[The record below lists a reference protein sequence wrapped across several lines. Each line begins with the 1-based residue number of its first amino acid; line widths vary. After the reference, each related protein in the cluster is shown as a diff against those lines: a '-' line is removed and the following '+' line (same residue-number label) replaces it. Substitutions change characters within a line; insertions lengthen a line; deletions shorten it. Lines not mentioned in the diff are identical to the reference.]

1 MLLAAMIGTLSLSNS
16 TILYTTRVPATMAE
30 DGYLPQW
37 LGRIHPRYGTP
48 VRAIAVSLVVYCV
61 LARFDVEDLVNIYIW
76 TRIAT
81 TILTLFA
88 AWQMRRKDPSAP
100 RAFRIPGG
108 KLGLAYVLI
117 FPVILCALKV
127 AQSEDYVWRWAPWL
141 LATGPAA
148 YLILRYGFK
157 LKPHAEISGAPHKN
171 STDLPQRTQRKK
183 RERRETTSPPK
194 KFSTSRYLRA
204 LSFLFLCVLCV
215 KSRRWPLLS
224 VSFARALTVTITAT
238 PSPTRFWPSSRG
250 APSRRRIFLFDPHL
264 LATKLFLRPLFSLS
278 QCPLC

>member
-1 MLLAAMIGTLSLSNS
+1 
-16 TILYTTRVPATMAE
+16 
-30 DGYLPQW
+30 
-37 LGRIHPRYGTP
+37 

-141 LATGPAA
+141 LATGPVA
-148 YLILRYGFK
+148 YVILRYGFK
-157 LKPHAEISGAPHKN
+157 LKP
-171 STDLPQRTQRKK
+171 T
-183 RERRETTSPPK
+183 
-194 KFSTSRYLRA
+194 
-204 LSFLFLCVLCV
+204 
-215 KSRRWPLLS
+215 PL
-224 VSFARALTVTITAT
+224 TN
-238 PSPTRFWPSSRG
+238 
-250 APSRRRIFLFDPHL
+250 
-264 LATKLFLRPLFSLS
+264 
-278 QCPLC
+278 